1 MKKSVT
7 QLDLPLAVSPV
18 EAPAGALRHLQLG
31 SQIVSYRFRRGRRR
45 SIGLSVG
52 ANGLS
57 VAAPGYTPIREVEAF
72 IHEKSRWVLKKLTEW
87 RNAPKPQNV
96 TWADGEK
103 FALFGDMVAIEL
115 VPGKREITIGEGS
128 LRFGLAPD
136 AAPAAVRKRAI
147 AWLKASARE
156 FFAGRIQLYA
166 ERLRV
171 PAPTLALSSARTQ
184 WGICTEGGHVRINWR
199 LVHLPVRLIDYVVAH
214 ELAHLKQMNHSRR
227 FWAVVESLYPDY
239 EMARRE
245 LRDCDHRLP
254 IL

>member
-1 MKKSVT
+1 MTKT
-7 QLDLPLAVSPV
+7 ALQLELPVA
-18 EAPAGALRHLQLG
+18 APAGSLKHVQLG

-52 ANGLS
+52 AEGLS
-57 VAAPGYTPIREVEAF
+57 VAAPGYTPIHEVEAF
-72 IHEKSRWVLKKLTEW
+72 IHEKSRWVLKKLSEW
-87 RNAPKPQNV
+87 RNAPKPQTV
-96 TWADGEK
+96 TWVDGET

-115 VPGKREITIGEGS
+115 APGSREIVLEEGR
-128 LRFGLAPD
+128 LRIGLAPD

-147 AWLKASARE
+147 AWLKARARD
-156 FFAGRIQLYA
+156 FFAGRVQHYA
-166 ERLRV
+166 DKLRV

-199 LVHLPVRLIDYVVAH
+199 LAHLPVRLIDYVVAH
-214 ELAHLKQMNHSRR
+214 ELAHLKQMNHSKR
-227 FWAVVESLYPDY
+227 FWAVVESLYPDC
-239 EMARRE
+239 ESARRE